1 MSADYGYLAE
11 FASIPALLAAIE
23 KLRNHGY
30 TRLEA
35 YSPFPVEGL
44 AEALGT
50 PGNRIPLA
58 MLLGGLVGG
67 TATLALQYYSA
78 VIDYPI
84 DVGGRPGDSWPAFI
98 PAALEMT
105 LLVAALAGFVTMLI
119 GSGLPRLHHPL
130 FESTRFNAVTRDGLF
145 LLVRSD
151 DPKYDGDSV
160 LSDLTLLD
168 PVEVE
173 RIAA

>member
-1 MSADYGYLAE
+1 MRADYGYLAE
-11 FASIPALLAAIE
+11 FASIPSLLAAIE
-23 KLRNHGY
+23 NLRSHGY

-44 AEALGT
+44 AEAMGT
-50 PGNRIPLA
+50 PHNRIPLA

-67 TATLALQYYSA
+67 ASTLALQYYSA

-84 DVGGRPGDSWPAFI
+84 DVGGRPAASWPAFV

-105 LLVAALAGFVTMLI
+105 LLVAALAGAVAMLV
-119 GSGLPRLHHPL
+119 GSGLGRLHHPL

-160 LSDLTLLD
+160 LNDLTHLD
-168 PVEVE
+168 PIEVE